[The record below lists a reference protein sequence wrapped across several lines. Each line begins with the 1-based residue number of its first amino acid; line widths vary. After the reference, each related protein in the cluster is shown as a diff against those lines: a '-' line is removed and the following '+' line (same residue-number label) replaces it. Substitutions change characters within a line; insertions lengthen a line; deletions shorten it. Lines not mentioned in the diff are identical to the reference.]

1 MRSLLQIAFAILFL
15 SLLCK
20 AAWFGED
27 NNNDKIEL
35 TADEAKDFNKP
46 LSRARRGLHHECY
59 NEGCTW
65 EEVEEVLG
73 NGQQARE
80 YWYTY
85 RCNKFRQNCKVMCA
99 YRKDCSFGDWGHWA
113 PAIKTNQP
121 GCYSQKRF
129 QPYRHMTQV
138 TYRREGCQ
146 GLQTSC
152 PSNPMEQ
159 RLMCVCKQ
167 ADCKAGDWS
176 AWSGSPQQGECVT
189 QSREKPFMA
198 TYSYPQVVGSCV
210 GIVER
215 CNAPTVDLRR
225 MCSCK
230 RVTCTLD
237 DWSGWQGTPNDNQC
251 ATQRRTRTY
260 SAKVS
265 YEVRSDCSGIP
276 SSCPAEKAETRELC
290 SCRYAK
296 CSLGEWSG
304 WEPKSLDQGSCGQS
318 QTRRKRYAL
327 SWAYQNHVGL
337 CLTLPQKCPD
347 DVTES
352 RQQCMCAYRD
362 SCDMNDWTSW
372 SEDVTSE
379 GCKVQVRIRTYV
391 SPLKHMQKAQCEGL
405 NQCINEPQ
413 ETRTYCKCKTVQ
425 CKLGEWSEWSGA
437 DITSGSCNEQTR
449 TKAYTSTEAFTDKL
463 DTCNDVP
470 TACPADKKES
480 RRMCKCNLVTCQVGE
495 WGTWQGDISADS
507 CGTQTR
513 SKAVSSTHAHKYQ
526 ENTCEGLATTC
537 PDTPTE
543 SRKMCNCSYREDC
556 SLLEWQGWQGDIPE
570 SGCARQIRH
579 REYNNSIIYVQR
591 DTCDGLTSCP
601 VIKDETRTKC
611 NCNKI
616 ICEWSNWFRES
627 FDQETNCWTEM
638 RVKNASSG
646 FEKVV
651 QMDNCNAIPS
661 MCDMGLVERQ
671 KDCQSGGGGHTIIT
685 SPTPLPTVATV
696 APTTAFVPATFVQ
709 VGCFNDDQGSSKRK
723 GVRPLPHL
731 FKNLRDQITDWFNF
745 DHILQGCANEARNLR
760 YEYFGV
766 QFFAECWGGKDP
778 EGNEAYARDG
788 LAAESKCWKG
798 VGGQRTNMVYR
809 VQDMPGCSD
818 ELDFTSIVS
827 SGVGLAGKMPDRVW
841 LGLC

>member
-1 MRSLLQIAFAILFL
+1 
-15 SLLCK
+15 
-20 AAWFGED
+20 
-27 NNNDKIEL
+27 
-35 TADEAKDFNKP
+35 
-46 LSRARRGLHHECY
+46 
-59 NEGCTW
+59 
-65 EEVEEVLG
+65 
-73 NGQQARE
+73 
-80 YWYTY
+80 
-85 RCNKFRQNCKVMCA
+85 
-99 YRKDCSFGDWGHWA
+99 
-113 PAIKTNQP
+113 
-121 GCYSQKRF
+121 
-129 QPYRHMTQV
+129 
-138 TYRREGCQ
+138 
-146 GLQTSC
+146 
-152 PSNPMEQ
+152 
-159 RLMCVCKQ
+159 
-167 ADCKAGDWS
+167 
-176 AWSGSPQQGECVT
+176 
-189 QSREKPFMA
+189 
-198 TYSYPQVVGSCV
+198 
-210 GIVER
+210 
-215 CNAPTVDLRR
+215 
-225 MCSCK
+225 
-230 RVTCTLD
+230 
-237 DWSGWQGTPNDNQC
+237 
-251 ATQRRTRTY
+251 
-260 SAKVS
+260 
-265 YEVRSDCSGIP
+265 
-276 SSCPAEKAETRELC
+276 
-290 SCRYAK
+290 
-296 CSLGEWSG
+296 
-304 WEPKSLDQGSCGQS
+304 
-318 QTRRKRYAL
+318 
-327 SWAYQNHVGL
+327 
-337 CLTLPQKCPD
+337 
-347 DVTES
+347 
-352 RQQCMCAYRD
+352 
-362 SCDMNDWTSW
+362 
-372 SEDVTSE
+372 
-379 GCKVQVRIRTYV
+379 
-391 SPLKHMQKAQCEGL
+391 
-405 NQCINEPQ
+405 
-413 ETRTYCKCKTVQ
+413 
-425 CKLGEWSEWSGA
+425 
-437 DITSGSCNEQTR
+437 
-449 TKAYTSTEAFTDKL
+449 
-463 DTCNDVP
+463 
-470 TACPADKKES
+470 
-480 RRMCKCNLVTCQVGE
+480 MCKCNLVTCQVGE

-671 KDCQSGGGGHTIIT
+671 KD
-685 SPTPLPTVATV
+685 
-696 APTTAFVPATFVQ
+696 FVPATFVQ

-745 DHILQGCANEARNLR
+745 DHILQGCANEARNLRQETSGRRIHSTLSSFYRQETSGRRIHINTQFLLQTKNLR

-818 ELDFTSIVS
+818 ELDFTSSVS
-827 SGVGLAGKMPDRVW
+827 SGVGLKGKMPDRCSDELDFTSSVSSGVGLEGKMPDRCSDELDFTSSVSSGAVTRNHAVW
-841 LGLC
+841 CADQADQNQWITVDLKNPVKISGVGTQGGTKDSWVTLYSVEYSEEGEAWVPYKEETETAKTFAGNSDQFTLELYWLKQPLNARFLRFKPISWSSSDICMKIRVYGCT